1 MKYHR
6 IPIRIPPRLFKD
18 MLSENDL
25 IIVILEHLDYFLK
38 LEGKKSPFGYAAY
51 SISKL
56 KKPLSTMLDELSTIR
71 GVGTTTEHIIR
82 EILRT
87 GRSSLYEKFLQE

>member
-1 MKYHR
+1 M
-6 IPIRIPPRLFKD
+6 IVPLLPTMI
-18 MLSENDL
+18 DL
-25 IIVILEHLDYFLK
+25 IGIFRENKD
-38 LEGKKSPFGYAAY
+38 AAY